1 MLNIVLVE
9 PEIPQNTGN
18 IARTCA
24 CFGMRLHLVAPLG
37 FVPSERNLRR
47 AGCDYW
53 DKVEIV
59 RWGCLEEF
67 LAANAD
73 ARLWLFTGRVGRTYT
88 DAAFGEDDFLLFG
101 RESSGLP
108 QDLLDA
114 HPEACLRIPMR
125 EGLRSLNLS
134 NAVAIAAA
142 EALRQHGFTFCS
154 GQISHPVDGEPSL

>member
-24 CFGMRLHLVAPLG
+24 CFGMRLHLIEPMG
-37 FVPSERNLRR
+37 FRASERNLKR

-53 DKVEIV
+53 DEVEIV
-59 RWGCLEEF
+59 RWPCLDAFLEEH
-67 LAANAD
+67 AGD
-73 ARLWLFTGRVGRTYT
+73 RLHLFTGHATRSFT
-88 DAAFGEDDFLLFG
+88 DVAYEDEDYLLFG
-101 RESSGLP
+101 KESTGLP

-114 HPEACLRIPMR
+114 NPDACLRIPMR

-134 NAVAIAAA
+134 NAVAIASA
-142 EALRQHGFTFCS
+142 EALRQMNYPGLT
-154 GQISHPVDGEPSL
+154 

>member
-59 RWGCLEEF
+59 RWNCLEEF
-67 LAANAD
+67 LEANGTSPMH
-73 ARLWLFTGRVGRTYT
+73 LFTGRATKPYT
-88 DAAFGEDDFLLFG
+88 QIAYGEDDFLVFG
-101 RESSGLP
+101 RESTGLP
-108 QDLLDA
+108 QALLDA
-114 HPEACLRIPMR
+114 REGECVRIPMR

-134 NAVAIAAA
+134 NSVAIAAA
-142 EALRQHGFTFCS
+142 EALRQLGF
-154 GQISHPVDGEPSL
+154 PSLS